1 MKEEY
6 IKKINEFMNKCDD
19 IGLLDLILRLLRKCI
34 HHYNDAI

>member
-19 IGLLDLILRLLRKCI
+19 IGLLDLILRLLQKSVN
-34 HHYNDAI
+34 HNNNAV